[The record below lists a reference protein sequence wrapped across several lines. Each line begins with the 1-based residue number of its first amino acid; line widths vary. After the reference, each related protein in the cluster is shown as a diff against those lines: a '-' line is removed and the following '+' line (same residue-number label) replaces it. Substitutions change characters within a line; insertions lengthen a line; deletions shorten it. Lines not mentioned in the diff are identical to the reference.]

1 MAEMLLINPRKRRS
15 AGAKRRKAPS
25 AKQRANW
32 ARFAKAARARASG
45 ARAANPIRR
54 RRVGAKRRG
63 NPISV
68 SRVGRSITRR
78 IRRRSRNPISL
89 GSVFNFRSYMTPIKD
104 AAIMGAGAVAMD
116 VGYAYVNRMLPAMLQ
131 RTPGALGIGDAV
143 KVLITVAIGRLLSK
157 PTRGLSSKAAH
168 GALVVQAYNAV
179 ASFLPSSAPV
189 NGLGWATAGRVV
201 TGNSRV
207 NANSRAMRGGQ
218 IGQYVGGASPLLN
231 GPGLSQY
238 VGGNSP
244 LLSRAA
250 RR

>member
-32 ARFAKAARARASG
+32 ARFAKLARARAD
-45 ARAANPIRR
+45 ARAENLAKRR
-54 RRVGAKRRG
+54 RRASVKRRR

-78 IRRRSRNPISL
+78 VRRRNPISL
-89 GSVFNFRSYMTPIKD
+89 GSVFNFRSYLAPVKD

-116 VGYAYVNRMLPAMLQ
+116 VGYAYINRMLPTMLQ
-131 RTPGALGIGDAV
+131 RTPGALGVGDAV
-143 KVLITVAIGRLLSK
+143 KVLLTVAIGRLLSK
-157 PTRGLSSKAAH
+157 PTRGLSAKAAQ

-179 ASFLPSSAPV
+179 ASFLPTSAPV

-201 TGNSRV
+201 QGNSRV

-238 VGGNSP
+238 VGGSSP